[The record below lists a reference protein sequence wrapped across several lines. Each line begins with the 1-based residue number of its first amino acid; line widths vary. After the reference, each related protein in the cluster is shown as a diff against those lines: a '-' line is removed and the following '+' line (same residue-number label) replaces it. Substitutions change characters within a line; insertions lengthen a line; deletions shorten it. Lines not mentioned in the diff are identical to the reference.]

1 MLLVVLK
8 KRPTEICHINC
19 EMHCW
24 LKPVSTCK
32 LDDLFL
38 ISYNCIPPT
47 PQSPPSQPSSPK
59 LNGNSL
65 QLDSNQSR
73 YLSVSIAGGNKAIA
87 FAAADKKTAFASW
100 STFERWEKWRWGWWR
115 GVRDTCSITI
125 GRETTLRSRSGRNEG
140 TRIGIIPVESLPPYG
155 TNWIA
160 VLAYCVP
167 RVCPRQLPLQTLE
180 PI

>member
-1 MLLVVLK
+1 MIPSKVVKDKWWDEKCYWLYWK
-8 KRPTEICHINC
+8 KSHINF

-47 PQSPPSQPSSPK
+47 PPSPPSQPSSLK

-65 QLDSNQSR
+65 QLDGNQSR

-100 STFERWEKWRWGWWR
+100 STFERWKKWGAVVVKR
-115 GVRDTCSITI
+115 
-125 GRETTLRSRSGRNEG
+125 RSRHMFYHYRAGNHSSFEER
-140 TRIGIIPVESLPPYG
+140 T
-155 TNWIA
+155 
-160 VLAYCVP
+160 
-167 RVCPRQLPLQTLE
+167 
-180 PI
+180 